1 MAIPVLVGGTTIY
14 VPTDLQ
20 KTQSDINKTAA
31 FTDFV
36 KKTIKNLNPAKTYYV
51 QFKWVFEDGS
61 RSRDWSPSYR
71 LQIPSSPPLTPTG
84 FTATR
89 ILGGITVS
97 WTGAYSDGTDFEGF
111 KSIKIYAGTQAT
123 ATPGTYTFVGNL
135 IVNKANNTL
144 TIPVDSTTQDPNG
157 VYVRYGNPIYIHAE
171 STNVDGTDPKF
182 VANVASV
189 LSGAGKATD
198 ADINDGAVVITKLA
212 SNVLTVDNLKAGTI
226 NSTSYIR
233 AGSKT
238 VSTGAGARIE
248 IASNFIEDGVKDILP
263 GIAVYDTGGNAIFYA
278 DLAGNLT
285 IGGYQPSGD
294 YATNSALS
302 SGLSSKASTDL
313 SNVGSTTVNSKVTL
327 ITGGK
332 VQTGV
337 IQSTGFNGV
346 TNGSSFSSVGMAINL
361 DNGAITAK
369 NFRIDIDGNVEF
381 KGLITTNG
389 MALGKKADGTN
400 DGIYLGANDYWYA
413 DKTFSFAGGSLTGNS
428 SSITFNTGNITF
440 SNTGAFLSDENN
452 YAGDPTITLS
462 DQNKLTLG
470 RRLVYNV
477 TSTPQN
483 PVDGAPGGSAAN
495 TWSSLTQTGTF
506 NWKNSGTAKPV
517 KAGDLLFTT

>member
-1 MAIPVLVGGTTIY
+1 MATPVLVGGTTIY

-248 IASNFIEDGVKDILP
+248 IASNLIEDGVKDILP

-278 DLAGNLT
+278 DLSGNVT
-285 IGGYQPSGD
+285 IGGYATTNQISGFIT
-294 YATNSALS
+294 AGQVNANVTSI
-302 SGLSSKASTDL
+302 SGGVISTGTIKSQGYTFTTGNNTTADGSGFSQVGTAFNL
-313 SNVGSTTVNSKVTL
+313 SNGT
-327 ITGGK
+327 
-332 VQTGV
+332 
-337 IQSTGFNGV
+337 
-346 TNGSSFSSVGMAINL
+346 
-361 DNGAITAK
+361 ITAK
-369 NFRIDIDGNVEF
+369 NFRIDVDGNVEF
-381 KGLITTNG
+381 KGLITTSG

-440 SNTGAFLSDENN
+440 SNTGAFQSDENN

-470 RRLVYNV
+470 RRLIYNV
-477 TSTPQN
+477 TSVPQN

-495 TWSSLTQTGTF
+495 TWNSPTQTGTF